1 MIYKKWYSWK
11 FGKEILTGKTREK
24 TLLYCKMGCFKA
36 KSFLLGKLCDFRLV
50 HVLFV
55 WYFGTLFLD
64 KNLLWFLAE
73 KKKLFWTNKKF
84 AYIIF
89 KLADRMHSMRTNGA
103 SKNRDYC
110 DPKWSSFSSWANGA
124 HGLRLPDKWSELIF
138 VTYGGAGGLHGGPLG
153 FPNFYQHPKI
163 S

>member
-55 WYFGTLFLD
+55 WYFGTLFWD

-89 KLADRMHSMRTNGA
+89 KLADRMHSMRTTGA
-103 SKNRDYC
+103 SKNPDSC
-110 DPKWSSFSSWANGA
+110 CCCCCCSFFWLFRFLVVSFRFFLFLSDFMYF
-124 HGLRLPDKWSELIF
+124 L
-138 VTYGGAGGLHGGPLG
+138 T
-153 FPNFYQHPKI
+153 NFFDEFFQRNF
-163 S
+163 STNFFDEF